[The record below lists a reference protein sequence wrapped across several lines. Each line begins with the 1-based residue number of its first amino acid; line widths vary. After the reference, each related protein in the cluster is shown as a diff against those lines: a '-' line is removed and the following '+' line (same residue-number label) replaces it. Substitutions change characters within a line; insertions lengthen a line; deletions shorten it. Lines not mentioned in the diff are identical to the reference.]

1 MVQKHLFLTG
11 YRGSGK
17 STIGKLVASHLSLA
31 FVDTDVEIELQSGNT
46 IAEIF
51 ARSGEAAFRDLES
64 EQLSQLR
71 SLTEPAVV
79 SLGGGSILRQENREC
94 IKQLGRTVWLQASP
108 ENIFGRIS
116 KDVNTQTRRPKLS
129 KLGDL
134 EEIRSIL
141 AERSVVYEEVADRWV
156 STDELSMESVAMK
169 IVHWYRTST

>member
-64 EQLSQLR
+64 EQLSQVR

-141 AERSVVYEEVADRWV
+141 AERSVVYEEVADMCV
-156 STDELSMESVAMK
+156 STD
-169 IVHWYRTST
+169 

>member
-17 STIGKLVASHLSLA
+17 STIGKLVASHLSRE

-51 ARSGEAAFRDLES
+51 ARSGEAGFRDLES
-64 EQLSQLR
+64 QSISQLR
-71 SLTEPAVV
+71 SLIEPAVV
-79 SLGGGSILRQENREC
+79 SLGGGSILRKENREC
-94 IKQLGRTVWLQASP
+94 IKQLGLTVWLQASP
-108 ENIFGRIS
+108 ENICHRIS

-141 AERSVVYEEVADRWV
+141 AERSVLYEEVADMCV
-156 STDELSMESVAMK
+156 STDELPMESVAMK
-169 IVHWYRTST
+169 IVDWYRTST

>member
-17 STIGKLVASHLSLA
+17 STIGKLVASHLSRA

-64 EQLSQLR
+64 KHISQLR

-108 ENIFGRIS
+108 ENICDRIS

-141 AERSVVYEEVADRWV
+141 AERSVLYEEVADMCV
-156 STDELSMESVAMK
+156 STDELSMESAAMK
-169 IVHWYRTST
+169 IVHWYRAST

>member
-141 AERSVVYEEVADRWV
+141 AERSVVYEEVADMCV

>member
-17 STIGKLVASHLSLA
+17 STIGKLVASHLSRL

-141 AERSVVYEEVADRWV
+141 AERSVVYEEVADMCV

>member
-17 STIGKLVASHLSLA
+17 STIGKLVASHLSRA
-31 FVDTDVEIELQSGNT
+31 FVDTDIEIELQSGNT

-64 EQLSQLR
+64 KQLSQLR

-79 SLGGGSILRQENREC
+79 SLGGGSILRQKNREC

-141 AERSVVYEEVADRWV
+141 AERSVLYEEVADMCV

>member
-1 MVQKHLFLTG
+1 MFQKHLFLTG

-17 STIGKLVASHLSLA
+17 STIGKLVASHLSRL

-141 AERSVVYEEVADRWV
+141 AERSVVYEEVADMCV

>member
-1 MVQKHLFLTG
+1 MLQKHLFLTG

-17 STIGKLVASHLSLA
+17 STIGKLVAGHLSFA

-64 EQLSQLR
+64 QQLSQLR

-108 ENIFGRIS
+108 ENIFDRIS

-141 AERSVVYEEVADRWV
+141 AERSVLYEEVADMCV
-156 STDELSMESVAMK
+156 STDELPMESIAMK